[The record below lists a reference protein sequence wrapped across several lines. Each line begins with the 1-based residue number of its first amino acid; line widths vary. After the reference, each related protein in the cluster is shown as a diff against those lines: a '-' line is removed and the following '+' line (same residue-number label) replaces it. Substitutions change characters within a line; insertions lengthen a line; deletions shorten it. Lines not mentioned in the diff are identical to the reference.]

1 MPAQNPFPRR
11 TPRRQMVPRFQPEPE
26 SGRYAPPPPR
36 RQEPPAAPVPEPQ
49 EPEIPPFAGFPQRDR
64 RDSAGEKQ
72 PAAQKPLLPPEL
84 AGLLTDLPDRLRRM
98 DGETLL
104 LLALLWML
112 WQDKADRKL
121 LLALCYIL
129 L

>member
-11 TPRRQMVPRFQPEPE
+11 TPRRPMVPRFQPEPE
-26 SGRYAPPPPR
+26 SSRYAPPPPH
-36 RQEPPAAPVPEPQ
+36 RQEPQ
-49 EPEIPPFAGFPQRDR
+49 EPEISPFAGFPQRDR

>member
-1 MPAQNPFPRR
+1 MPAQNPFSRR
-11 TPRRQMVPRFQPEPE
+11 TPRKPMVPRFQPETD
-26 SGRYAPPPPR
+26 SSRYAPPPPR
-36 RQEPPAAPVPEPQ
+36 RQDPPVLTVPEPPQ
-49 EPEIPPFAGFPQRDR
+49 PPERPLHSPHTA
-64 RDSAGEKQ
+64 AGEKP
-72 PAAQKPLLPPEL
+72 PAQQAPLLPPEL
-84 AGLLTDLPDRLRRM
+84 SGLLTDLPDRLRRM

>member
-1 MPAQNPFPRR
+1 MPAQNLFPRR

-36 RQEPPAAPVPEPQ
+36 RREPPAAPVPEPQ
-49 EPEIPPFAGFPQRDR
+49 EPEIPPFAP
-64 RDSAGEKQ
+64 
-72 PAAQKPLLPPEL
+72 QKPLLPPEL